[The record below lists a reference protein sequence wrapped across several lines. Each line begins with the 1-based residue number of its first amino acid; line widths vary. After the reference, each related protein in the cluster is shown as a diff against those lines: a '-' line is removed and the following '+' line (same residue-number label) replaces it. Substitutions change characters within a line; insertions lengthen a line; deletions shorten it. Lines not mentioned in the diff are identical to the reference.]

1 MAGQSTDG
9 VYWRMAPSDN
19 HNDKD
24 ARPENAGENAG
35 DNSADGTIK
44 SVVVA
49 AQLLEALASSGGP
62 VRLADLSRQMGM
74 PRARIHRHLKT
85 LRELGFVSQER
96 NGERYWLGS
105 RLFHLGQAAR
115 EQFEITRIAERPM
128 HKLRDHFGQTIVLS
142 TPINGEAL
150 IVAVTES
157 ENIVQISV
165 RPGVRLSAPQS
176 AQGRIALAYAPAAVQ
191 DRILGSMTAVE
202 RSGVEDTLET
212 IRTRLYEFSS
222 GEMLGG
228 INILAAPL
236 LGDGNELAGAIA
248 VVGAAQDIV
257 ETPDAVAALQAQAAE
272 ISATLG
278 SDAYFSVLKGQ

>member
-1 MAGQSTDG
+1 MASTDD
-9 VYWRMAPSDN
+9 P
-19 HNDKD
+19 NDK
-24 ARPENAGENAG
+24 EGAG
-35 DNSADGTIK
+35 DGTIK
-44 SVVVA
+44 SVAVA
-49 AQLLEALASSGGP
+49 AQILEALANSGGP
-62 VRLADLSRQMGM
+62 VRLADLSRQLDM

-128 HKLRDHFGQTIVLS
+128 HDLRDAFGQTIVLS

-157 ENIVQISV
+157 ENVVQISV

-176 AQGRIALAYAPAAVQ
+176 AQGRIALAYAPDAVRE
-191 DRILGSMTAVE
+191 RILDPLSAAD
-202 RSGVEDTLET
+202 RQDTETRLET
-212 IRTRLYEFSS
+212 IRSRLYEFSS

-236 LGDGNELAGAIA
+236 LADGDELAGTIA
-248 VVGAAQDIV
+248 VVGAAQDV
-257 ETPDAVAALQAQAAE
+257 AETPDAVATLQREAAG
-272 ISATLG
+272 ISAILG
-278 SDAYFSVLKGQ
+278 SNAYAIKDK

>member
-1 MAGQSTDG
+1 MSP
-9 VYWRMAPSDN
+9 PSDS
-19 HNDKD
+19 NDKD
-24 ARPENAGENAG
+24 
-35 DNSADGTIK
+35 NSGDGTIK
-44 SVVVA
+44 SVAVA
-49 AQLLEALASSGGP
+49 AQILEALANSGGP
-62 VRLADLSRQMGM
+62 VRLANLSRQLSM

-96 NGERYWLGS
+96 NGERYWLGT

-128 HKLRDHFGQTIVLS
+128 HDLRDAFGQTIVLS

-157 ENIVQISV
+157 ENVVQISV
-165 RPGVRLSAPQS
+165 RPGVRLSAPRS
-176 AQGRIALAYAPAAVQ
+176 AQGRIALAYAPAAIQ
-191 DRILGSMTAVE
+191 DRILGGLTATE
-202 RSGVEDTLET
+202 RTNTKTRLAA

-236 LGDGNELAGAIA
+236 LGDGDELTGAIA
-248 VVGAAQDIV
+248 VVGAAQDIS
-257 ETPDAVAALQAQAAE
+257 ETPDAIAIPQREAAC
-272 ISATLG
+272 ISALLG
-278 SDAYFSVLKGQ
+278 SDLYETLRKGS

>member
-1 MAGQSTDG
+1 MDSPDD
-9 VYWRMAPSDN
+9 R
-19 HNDKD
+19 NDKD
-24 ARPENAGENAG
+24 GTQG
-35 DNSADGTIK
+35 GTIK
-44 SVVVA
+44 SVAVA
-49 AQLLEALASSGGP
+49 AQILEALANSGGP
-62 VRLADLSRQMGM
+62 VRLADLSRQLDM

-128 HKLRDHFGQTIVLS
+128 HALRDAFGQTIVLS

-157 ENIVQISV
+157 ENVVQISV
-165 RPGVRLSAPQS
+165 RPGVRLTAPQS
-176 AQGRIALAYAPAAVQ
+176 AQGRIALAWAPAAIR
-191 DRILGSMTAVE
+191 DRILDPLSVTE
-202 RSGVEDTLET
+202 RAGTEARLEA
-212 IRTRLYEFSS
+212 IRSRLYEFSS

-236 LGDGNELAGAIA
+236 LGDGDELAGTIA
-248 VVGAAQDIV
+248 VVGAAQDIA
-257 ETPDAVAALQAQAAE
+257 ETADAIAALQHEAAG
-272 ISATLG
+272 ISAVLG
-278 SDAYFSVLKGQ
+278 SDAYETLLKDS

>member
-1 MAGQSTDG
+1 MASPDDRNNTDG
-9 VYWRMAPSDN
+9 
-19 HNDKD
+19 
-24 ARPENAGENAG
+24 AG
-35 DNSADGTIK
+35 DGTIK
-44 SVVVA
+44 SVAVA
-49 AQLLEALASSGGP
+49 AQILEALAGSGGP
-62 VRLADLSRQMGM
+62 VRLADLSRQLDM

-128 HKLRDHFGQTIVLS
+128 HSLRDTFGQTIVLS

-157 ENIVQISV
+157 ENVVRISV
-165 RPGVRLSAPQS
+165 RPGVRLTAPQS
-176 AQGRIALAYAPAAVQ
+176 AQGRIALAWAPVAIRE
-191 DRILGSMTAVE
+191 RILDPLSPAERTATE
-202 RSGVEDTLET
+202 SRLDAIRS
-212 IRTRLYEFSS
+212 RLYEFSS

-236 LGDGNELAGAIA
+236 LGDGDELAGTIA
-248 VVGAAQDIV
+248 VVGAAQDIA
-257 ETPDAVAALQAQAAE
+257 ETPDAIALLQHEAAG
-272 ISATLG
+272 ISAVLG
-278 SDAYFSVLKGQ
+278 SDAYETLLKGS

>member
-1 MAGQSTDG
+1 MASPDDRNSNNNDG
-9 VYWRMAPSDN
+9 
-19 HNDKD
+19 
-24 ARPENAGENAG
+24 AG
-35 DNSADGTIK
+35 DGTIK
-44 SVVVA
+44 SVAVA
-49 AQLLEALASSGGP
+49 AQILEALAGSGGP
-62 VRLADLSRQMGM
+62 VRLADLSRQLDM

-128 HKLRDHFGQTIVLS
+128 HSLRDTFGQTIVLS

-150 IVAVTES
+150 VVAVTES
-157 ENIVQISV
+157 ENVVRISV

-176 AQGRIALAYAPAAVQ
+176 AQGRIALAWAPAAIRE
-191 DRILGSMTAVE
+191 RILDPLSAAE
-202 RSGVEDTLET
+202 RAATEARLQA
-212 IRTRLYEFSS
+212 IRSRLYEFSS

-236 LGDGNELAGAIA
+236 LGDGDELAGTIA
-248 VVGAAQDIV
+248 VVGAAQDIS
-257 ETPDAVAALQAQAAE
+257 ETPDAIALLQHEAAG
-272 ISATLG
+272 ISAVLG
-278 SDAYFSVLKGQ
+278 SDAYETLLKDS

>member
-1 MAGQSTDG
+1 MASTDD
-9 VYWRMAPSDN
+9 PN
-19 HNDKD
+19 EKD
-24 ARPENAGENAG
+24 GTG
-35 DNSADGTIK
+35 DGTIK
-44 SVVVA
+44 SVAVA
-49 AQLLEALASSGGP
+49 AQILEALANSGGP
-62 VRLADLSRQMGM
+62 VRLADLSRQLDM

-128 HKLRDHFGQTIVLS
+128 HDLRDAFGQTIVLS
-142 TPINGEAL
+142 TPIKGEAL

-157 ENIVQISV
+157 ENVVQISV

-176 AQGRIALAYAPAAVQ
+176 AQGRIALAWAADAVRE
-191 DRILGSMTAVE
+191 RILDPMTAAE
-202 RSGVEDTLET
+202 RATTEARLDA
-212 IRTRLYEFSS
+212 IRARLYEFSA

-236 LGDGNELAGAIA
+236 LGDGDELAGTIA
-248 VVGAAQDIV
+248 VVGAAQDV
-257 ETPDAVAALQAQAAE
+257 AETPDAVATLQRAAAG

-278 SDAYFSVLKGQ
+278 SAAYDTLAKGS

>member
-1 MAGQSTDG
+1 MLWRDNRRWAYIPPMASSDDQNDPSRSGDG
-9 VYWRMAPSDN
+9 
-19 HNDKD
+19 
-24 ARPENAGENAG
+24 AG
-35 DNSADGTIK
+35 DGMIK

-49 AQLLEALASSGGP
+49 AQILEALANSGGP
-62 VRLADLSRQMGM
+62 VRLADLSRQLDM

-105 RLFHLGQAAR
+105 RLFVLGQAAR

-128 HKLRDHFGQTIVLS
+128 HELRDAFGQTIVLS

-157 ENIVQISV
+157 ENVVQISV

-176 AQGRIALAYAPAAVQ
+176 AQGRIALAWAPDAIRE
-191 DRILGSMTAVE
+191 RILDPLSAVE
-202 RSGVEDTLET
+202 RATTEARLDA
-212 IRTRLYEFSS
+212 IRSRLYEFSS

-236 LGDGNELAGAIA
+236 LGDGDELAGTIA
-248 VVGAAQDIV
+248 VVGAAQDIA
-257 ETPDAVAALQAQAAE
+257 ETPDAVATLQREAAA

-278 SDAYFSVLKGQ
+278 SNAYATLLKGS